1 MAVVEEESSGA
12 SINERFLAAVRAD
25 NENMVRELVED
36 KTLDINCT
44 DGVGNTPLHI
54 AVIYAA
60 FDSIEHIL
68 AHEECDVDPI
78 NRMEKA
84 TPLHYVNQIE
94 DADLR
99 AHIFESLLDAGADY
113 TIRNKNGNT
122 AIDLLPDD
130 GILQPILRKYQAQA
144 SVSRDDIASDEEG
157 GEDDDFSGSE
167 EEEEEKH

>member
-1 MAVVEEESSGA
+1 
-12 SINERFLAAVRAD
+12 
-25 NENMVRELVED
+25 
-36 KTLDINCT
+36 
-44 DGVGNTPLHI
+44 
-54 AVIYAA
+54 VIYAA

-113 TIRNKNGNT
+113 TLVT
-122 AIDLLPDD
+122 ACSSFALP
-130 GILQPILRKYQAQA
+130 
-144 SVSRDDIASDEEG
+144 
-157 GEDDDFSGSE
+157 FSFLFCVLSLSFNRR
-167 EEEEEKH
+167 